1 MEEKEIKDYILK
13 LSGKASLLQEIEN
26 DKEYNLRVNGETT
39 AKTEVPNG
47 DGSYNIIYKF
57 QPKIIEIEG
66 EGGEII
72 KTKDLRKKSQKLR
85 GALYYL
91 WQEQSGNLD
100 QDEFYDRFMDKLLA
114 NLNGVVEYLHNIK
127 DK

>member
-114 NLNGVVEYLHNIK
+114 NLNGVVEYLHNIENK
-127 DK
+127 

>member
-85 GALYYL
+85 GSLYYL